1 MQRNV
6 RSAITTLL
14 PTTVRDDYRRTRKLV
29 QVQQAFGSPCPIP
42 GCTFLRRLRLTAF
55 PKRTLLLYPTYPI
68 DNYVI
73 YKLCAVLGYKL
84 VDQPG
89 RRHDLAIHYFPTTY
103 ADAGTMR
110 RLPAGRPVI
119 NGRLSDT
126 SKTHVAVAFE
136 RHFGYPLRIDPT
148 RHLGKAVVK
157 SEENGV
163 RDAAIVECPIPPES
177 LRAGYSYQKAVDN
190 RTPNGGYLDYRV
202 AVHGR
207 RLPLVYRKYHAPNR
221 QFVRDYSHV
230 ELCGPEDVFNS
241 DEIEAIVDFA
251 ERFDLDF
258 GELDVL
264 RDEAD
269 GRIYVV
275 DVNNVP
281 VGPRVGPQF
290 GFTRPQAVRAV
301 RILSVSFGRMV
312 EDFIA
317 RRGAKPDGLRPGPP
331 AAAPVKSGHPG
342 RSAV

>member
-1 MQRNV
+1 MCSVQRNV
-6 RSAITTLL
+6 RSAITSLL
-14 PTTVRDDYRRTRKLV
+14 PAPVRDDYRRTRKLV
-29 QVQQAFGSPCPIP
+29 QVQQAFGTPSRIP
-42 GCTFLRRLRLTAF
+42 GDTFVRRLRLTAF

-89 RRHDLAIHYFPTTY
+89 RRHDLAIHYFPNTY
-103 ADAGTMR
+103 ADADAMR
-110 RLPAGRPVI
+110 RLPVGRPVV

-126 SKTHVAVAFE
+126 SKTHVAEAFE

-148 RHLGKAVVK
+148 RHVGKAVVK

-163 RDAAIVECPIPPES
+163 RDASIVECPIGPES
-177 LRAGYSYQKAVDN
+177 LREGYSYQKAIDN

-202 AVHGR
+202 AVHGGR
-207 RLPLVYRKYHAPNR
+207 VPLVYHKYHAPDR
-221 QFVRDYSHV
+221 QFGRDYSHV
-230 ELCGPEDVFNS
+230 ELCGPDDVFTP
-241 DEIEAIVDFA
+241 DEIEAIIGFA
-251 ERFDLDF
+251 EGFGLDF

-264 RDEAD
+264 RDKAD

-281 VGPRVGPQF
+281 VGPQL
-290 GFTRPQAVRAV
+290 GFSRPQAVHAV
-301 RILSVSFGRMV
+301 QILAASFADMV

-317 RRGAKPDGLRPGPP
+317 RRVAEPDDTRPGLDP
-331 AAAPVKSGHPG
+331 AAAPVKGGHQG